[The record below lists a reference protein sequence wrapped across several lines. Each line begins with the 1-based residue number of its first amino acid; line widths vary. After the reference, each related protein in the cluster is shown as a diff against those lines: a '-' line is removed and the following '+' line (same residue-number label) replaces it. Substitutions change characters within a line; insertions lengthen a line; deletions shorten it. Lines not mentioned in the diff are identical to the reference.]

1 MAAGAGAESAAAA
14 CAALLDALRDAS
26 VTSQAGRL
34 PALYAGLVAS
44 AAALAAF
51 EAAGPVVAMLRQRQ
65 GGEDLVGR
73 TLGALQSALVPD
85 SAPAWQLAALE
96 ALRSALQDAQAEAA
110 SAAAAVVAGEGLQQP
125 LAKVRPPRGAAVLAA
140 RAVGALAPAVAALV
154 HAGTRRPVA
163 ALEGERLAAV
173 VGGLKVR
180 PG

>member
-1 MAAGAGAESAAAA
+1 
-14 CAALLDALRDAS
+14 
-26 VTSQAGRL
+26 
-34 PALYAGLVAS
+34 
-44 AAALAAF
+44 
-51 EAAGPVVAMLRQRQ
+51 MLRQRQ

-140 RAVGALAPAVAALV
+140 RAVGALAPAGAALV